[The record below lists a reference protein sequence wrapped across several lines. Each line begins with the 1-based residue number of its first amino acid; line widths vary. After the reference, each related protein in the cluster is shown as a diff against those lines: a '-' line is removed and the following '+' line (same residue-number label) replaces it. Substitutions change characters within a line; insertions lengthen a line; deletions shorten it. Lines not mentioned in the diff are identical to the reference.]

1 MNLKEIIL
9 QLRPTLSKQ
18 SVTTYSSIL
27 KNLYI
32 KVFGDESHDI
42 NNFKE
47 TTKILNYLK
56 DLEPNNRKTILS
68 ALVVITD
75 EKPYRDQMMKDI
87 EAYNIDAQKQ
97 EKTPEQIENWV
108 ETDDIKELYNS
119 LKLNADL
126 LYKKKVKDMG
136 DLQDIQNYI
145 IIALLG
151 GVFIP
156 PRRSKDYTEFKIK
169 DINQETDNYIDK
181 KKLKFN
187 NYKTSK
193 TYAMQE
199 IECPPELLKILKKWI
214 KINPN
219 EYLLFDR
226 NGGKLSNVKMTQ
238 RLNKLFGKKASVNQM
253 RHTFLSDKYQDTIKQ
268 NKDLKKDMSLL
279 GSSIAQSKIYIKKD
293 TI

>member
-32 KVFGDESHDI
+32 KVFGDEPQDI
-42 NNFKE
+42 NKFKE
-47 TTKILNYLK
+47 TDKILKYLK
-56 DLEPNNRKTILS
+56 DLEPNKRKTILS

-119 LKLNADL
+119 LKLNAEL

-199 IECPPELLKILKKWI
+199 IDCPPELLKILKKWI

-268 NKDLKKDMSLL
+268 NKDLKKDMSLM

>member
-1 MNLKEIIL
+1 MNLKEVIL

-32 KVFGDESHDI
+32 KVFGDEPHDL
-42 NNFKE
+42 NKFKE
-47 TTKILNYLK
+47 TDKILKYLK
-56 DLEPNNRKTILS
+56 DLEPNKRKTILS

-119 LKLNADL
+119 LKLNAEL

-187 NYKTSK
+187 NYKTAK

-268 NKDLKKDMSLL
+268 NKDLKKDMSLM